1 LEEFSNSVK
10 EQQDDLKSQNDWIEE
25 NCEKYTKLAEGV
37 DNYGHNVSL
46 TKDEFSEYSK
56 ITSDKWL
63 NKNTK
68 IKVKSG
74 HIISQKDL
82 YAIKKKYGNDS
93 KQYSKAAEYNSYVN
107 KRNTDQLDYDKS
119 VEENKGNKAEN
130 AKTKFTNIQNDY
142 QRKLDAISNSA
153 DKLNNQMSILE
164 SKGYK
169 ITANYYQQIADNSQE
184 TINKA
189 SKEKEALQA
198 DLNESL
204 ANGNIQK
211 GSDAYYEMV
220 DAINTVTKA
229 IDEATLSQVQYLQ
242 KVRETNR
249 EIEKSARDAISNLN
263 DEAEFYKDI
272 LAHEDLYDDNGN
284 LIQFIC
290 PRATKIT

>member
-1 LEEFSNSVK
+1 M
-10 EQQDDLKSQNDWIEE
+10 
-25 NCEKYTKLAEGV
+25 
-37 DNYGHNVSL
+37 
-46 TKDEFSEYSK
+46 
-56 ITSDKWL
+56 
-63 NKNTK
+63 
-68 IKVKSG
+68 
-74 HIISQKDL
+74 

-93 KQYSKAAEYNSYVN
+93 KQYSKAAEYNSYAN

-142 QRKLDAISNSA
+142 QMKLDAISNSA

-169 ITANYYQQIADNSQE
+169 ITANYYQQLADNSQE

>member
-1 LEEFSNSVK
+1 MLYQTLLIN
-10 EQQDDLKSQNDWIEE
+10 LI
-25 NCEKYTKLAEGV
+25 
-37 DNYGHNVSL
+37 
-46 TKDEFSEYSK
+46 
-56 ITSDKWL
+56 
-63 NKNTK
+63 
-68 IKVKSG
+68 IKCRF
-74 HIISQKDL
+74 L
-82 YAIKKKYGNDS
+82 
-93 KQYSKAAEYNSYVN
+93 
-107 KRNTDQLDYDKS
+107 
-119 VEENKGNKAEN
+119 
-130 AKTKFTNIQNDY
+130 
-142 QRKLDAISNSA
+142 
-153 DKLNNQMSILE
+153 
-164 SKGYK
+164 KGYK
-169 ITANYYQQIADNSQE
+169 ITANFYQQIADISQE